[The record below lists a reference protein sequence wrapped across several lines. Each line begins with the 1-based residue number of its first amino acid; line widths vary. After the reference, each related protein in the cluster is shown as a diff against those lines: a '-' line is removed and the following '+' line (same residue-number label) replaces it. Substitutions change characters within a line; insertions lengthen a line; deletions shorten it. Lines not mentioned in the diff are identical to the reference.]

1 MKPAL
6 LAVAM
11 VAVYL
16 FFGVLAVAVVLV
28 AGSEILKMLK

>member
-1 MKPAL
+1 MKAAA

-28 AGSEILKMLK
+28 AGNEIIKMIK

>member
-1 MKPAL
+1 MKAAL

-11 VAVYL
+11 VAAYL

-28 AGSEILKMLK
+28 AGSEVIKMIK